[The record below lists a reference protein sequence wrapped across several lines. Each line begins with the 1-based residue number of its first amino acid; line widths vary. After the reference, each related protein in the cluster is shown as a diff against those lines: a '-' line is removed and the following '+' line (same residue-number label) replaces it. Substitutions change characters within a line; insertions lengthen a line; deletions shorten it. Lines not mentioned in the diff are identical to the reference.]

1 MSACC
6 ANLSRTW
13 PTRVSHA
20 CRDAVRRVAQRP
32 FVSVASCALAL
43 ILCSVS
49 WLNVRIETDQA
60 AVWNSPDSPYAVN
73 ERKYVGVFGPMYMLT
88 SVVLFAR
95 NASQDVLTV
104 GGLGEVNAV
113 VNALYSV
120 SVFSERLGRNVS
132 LRDVCLTPIP
142 NGPCMV
148 QSPMDFFLNNFSLVQ
163 ERAAS
168 IKRDVSVAAL
178 HPIGFSLSRTA
189 LLGGLE
195 FRNGSTIVSKAT
207 GFKIEII
214 LNTSFAGFTGPERLN
229 PLLVAWNALAIDAV
243 DRLRANGSLT
253 LCDAAMN
260 TDEMPEREIMSE
272 LANQI
277 PTLAIG
283 IGVILLFTVVN
294 LGQCSPR
301 CETRIAIAL
310 CTAVS
315 VGLTVAAALGLP
327 SLGNIP
333 VTSVTAQVVPMLVY
347 SIGVDNVFIVVKTF
361 YSRRDALRRTGGAR
375 ATIDVEAI
383 ASTYALVGPPILSTA
398 CSMFAVFFVCGL
410 LSTSPAVAYLGYQV
424 AIAVVANLVAQ
435 FVALPGI
442 CVIDARV
449 RYCREPKIVI
459 PTEQVDDSAQA
470 ENDTDESLPKP
481 RRLFNCFGGIGHLYS
496 SMLLFVSAT
505 RARQV
510 GVMLATLAI
519 AGAGLGM
526 ALMLSTNF
534 DLAVYF
540 SETGNMHRYLVS
552 RTQLFPNSSTIPYFI
567 VTGDIDYT
575 APSTQLAMEA
585 IVTDLKAPVS
595 GVSYV
600 AADAMVS
607 WHRNLRS
614 WLTFKAHQQQ
624 FEREKNIIPAA
635 LLVPWVR
642 EFVGGLGA
650 PHSIDLVWKRASD
663 GAISPPGARLED
675 LDDSWNNASIY
686 TSRIWGTFRPLAT
699 TNEFLGAIDQ
709 TENVT
714 MAYADELK
722 SYSYSPFYP
731 YLWQFVGLQWTLALS
746 IFVSLMAVFLI
757 SLAFSCN
764 LTTSLVML
772 ALLVVVV
779 VDMLGFLWLFGVTL
793 NALALLIVASAI
805 GIASEYFNYVI
816 GSYATVE
823 SSDPRE
829 RVQRVGSSTAVY
841 LLLAAA
847 SSVVGMT
854 VVLFGNVPLVRLYF
868 GAPWFLIVV
877 VSGLHA
883 LIVLPVVLSVPSI
896 AARVRADD
904 PTKVSVLGIVEDS
917 ADDQE
922 QEQEQIELDDDAN
935 DNLLT
940 RAGSKSEFRS
950 SASE

>member
-1 MSACC
+1 MTMTSCASSMQRFAQMWPRRVGAACG
-6 ANLSRTW
+6 A
-13 PTRVSHA
+13 V
-20 CRDAVRRVAQRP
+20 VRRVAQWP
-32 FVSVASCALAL
+32 FVAVLSCTLL
-43 ILCSVS
+43 LLLCCVS
-49 WLNVRIETDQA
+49 WLRVHIETDQA
-60 AVWNSPDSPYAVN
+60 AVWNDPDSPYAQN
-73 ERKYVGVFGPMYMLT
+73 ERKYAAVFGPMYMLT
-88 SVVLFAR
+88 SVVLAAR
-95 NASQDVLTV
+95 NETTDVLTV
-104 GGLGEVNAV
+104 NGFREVNAV
-113 VNALYSV
+113 LNALYDV
-120 SVFSERLGRNVS
+120 NVFSERMARNVS

-148 QSPMDFFLNNFSLVQ
+148 QSPMDFFLNNFTLVQ

-168 IKRDVSVAAL
+168 IKRDVSIASL
-178 HPIGFSLSRTA
+178 HPIGFTLSRTG

-195 FRNGSTIVSKAT
+195 YRDGSTIVHKAT

-214 LNTSFAGFTGPERLN
+214 LNTSFAGFTGPQRLN
-229 PLLVAWNALAIDAV
+229 PLLVEWNARAIATVENLRTNGTLAI
-243 DRLRANGSLT
+243 
-253 LCDAAMN
+253 CDAAVN
-260 TDEMPEREIMSE
+260 TDEMPEREIMAE

-277 PTLAIG
+277 PTLAVG
-283 IGVILLFTVVN
+283 IGVILLFTVIN

-327 SLGNIP
+327 ALGNVP

-361 YSRRDALRRTGGAR
+361 YAKRDALRRVGGTR
-375 ATIDVEAI
+375 ATIDVDAI
-383 ASTYALVGPPILSTA
+383 ASTYTEVGPPILSTA
-398 CSMFAVFFVCGL
+398 CSMFAVFFICGL
-410 LSTSPAVAYLGYQV
+410 LSTSPAVAYIGYQV
-424 AIAVVANLVAQ
+424 AIAIVANVVTQ

-459 PTEQVDDSAQA
+459 PTEEMSEPAGETDGA
-470 ENDTDESLPKP
+470 EPPTQKE
-481 RRLFNCFGGIGHLYS
+481 RRRWINCVGGIGVWYS
-496 SMLLFVSAT
+496 SLLLSVSAT
-505 RARQV
+505 RWRRLAV
-510 GVMLATLAI
+510 VSVMLAI
-519 AGAGLGM
+519 AGACIGM
-526 ALMLSTNF
+526 ATMLTTNF
-534 DLAVYF
+534 DLTVYF
-540 SETGNMHRYLVS
+540 SEDGNMHRFLAS
-552 RTQLFPNSSTIPYFI
+552 RARLFPNSSTIPYFI
-567 VTGDIDYT
+567 VTGNVDYT
-575 APSTQLAMEA
+575 LPSTQAAMED
-585 IVTDLKAPVS
+585 IVTDLKSPKK
-595 GVSYV
+595 GPTYV

-624 FEREKNIIPAA
+624 FEREKNIIPPE

-650 PHSIDLVWKRASD
+650 AHSIDLVWKRASD

-675 LDDSWNNASIY
+675 LDASWSNSTIY
-686 TSRIWGTFRPLAT
+686 TSRVWGTFRSLT
-699 TNEFLGAIDQ
+699 TTDEFLGAIDQ

-714 MAYADELK
+714 AAYADQLK
-722 SYSYSPFYP
+722 SFSYSPFYP
-731 YLWQFVGLQWTLALS
+731 YLWQFVGLQATLAIS
-746 IFVSLMAVFLI
+746 ILVSLLAVFLI
-757 SLAFSCN
+757 TLAFSCN

-772 ALLVVVV
+772 ALLIVVV

-816 GSYATVE
+816 GSYATVN
-823 SSDPRE
+823 SMDPRE
-829 RVQRVGSSTAVY
+829 RVLRVGSSTAVY

-868 GAPWFLIVV
+868 GAPWFLIVL

-883 LIVLPVVLSVPSI
+883 LLVLPVLLSVPWI
-896 AARVRADD
+896 AERVRPRDA
-904 PTKVSVLGIVEDS
+904 PVLDIVHSEN
-917 ADDQE
+917 
-922 QEQEQIELDDDAN
+922 DAN
-935 DNLLT
+935 DSDEENDADLLT
-940 RAGSKSEFRS
+940 HHAGKSEFL
-950 SASE
+950 SASSD